1 MVGKQVE
8 MSVPVQIDAD
18 IFRDFA
24 AFDVLQRQKRWRRPL
39 VFALAMLVFAVICFS
54 QAGRRPGAEIM
65 GTAFLVLG
73 LGLPLIY
80 FGMFFRSVAQ
90 ESRHMGLS
98 HLRTAYRVE
107 LGEQGVRMRPVGRQ
121 DQLQAT
127 EDCPWGQVYGAWR
140 TPQAIYVYVSS
151 ARAYLLPN
159 EQIPGG
165 PDAAWNLLS
174 GYLPAGKLHQTR

>member
-1 MVGKQVE
+1 
-8 MSVPVQIDAD
+8 
-18 IFRDFA
+18 
-24 AFDVLQRQKRWRRPL
+24 
-39 VFALAMLVFAVICFS
+39 
-54 QAGRRPGAEIM
+54 
-65 GTAFLVLG
+65 
-73 LGLPLIY
+73 
-80 FGMFFRSVAQ
+80 
-90 ESRHMGLS
+90 MGLS

-121 DQLQAT
+121 DQLQAA
-127 EDCPWGQVYGAWR
+127 EDCPWDQVYGAWR